1 MELKVLNLKKSYND
15 NLVLKDIS
23 FSVKDSKIL
32 TIIGDSGCGKSTLL
46 KTLNFIEKKNDGIIL
61 LDKESEATTNFRLNF
76 GLVFQN
82 FNLFPSLNVLDNI
95 LVPLKS
101 KIKREIKECKVKFFN
116 RKEEFNKKMKSSEEY
131 LNYLIDKLNIRAI
144 LKSYPNNISGGQAQR
159 VAIARSLIIN
169 PYVLCLDEPTSALDP
184 KLVNEVA
191 DLILSLKD
199 LGKIIIVVTHDI
211 KLAKKISDDVIFMKD
226 GTIVEAGDVSI
237 LDSPLSTELKD
248 FLK

>member
-1 MELKVLNLKKSYND
+1 
-15 NLVLKDIS
+15 
-23 FSVKDSKIL
+23 
-32 TIIGDSGCGKSTLL
+32 
-46 KTLNFIEKKNDGIIL
+46 
-61 LDKESEATTNFRLNF
+61 
-76 GLVFQN
+76 
-82 FNLFPSLNVLDNI
+82 
-95 LVPLKS
+95 
-101 KIKREIKECKVKFFN
+101 
-116 RKEEFNKKMKSSEEY
+116 MKSSEEY